1 MLISMATKEKAQ
13 RGRLP
18 DVLVQ
23 GSTSEAHARTNPR
36 GNQFEV

>member
-1 MLISMATKEKAQ
+1 MADAYFDGDQRKSQ

-23 GSTSEAHARTNPR
+23 GSINEAHTHESERN
-36 GNQFEV
+36 